1 MYLKVYLNTR
11 KLLLFSLKTSAKSV
25 DFKGKKKYNV
35 HIVGRLTDNS
45 SEKELSL
52 YISEKEVCPVASIDK
67 INKTLK
73 EKYGDRVVAE
83 QKNGV
88 IRLTGS
94 LDKWEDVI
102 GACST
107 AATKNSKVH
116 VVNDIEFTGAEI
128 PPMRVPSITDKAL
141 DGKTPDVL
149 VIGGGISG
157 CAIAR
162 ELSKWN
168 INVMLVEKEADF
180 ALQASGRNDGEVHVG
195 VDLSKGSLKQKYV
208 LLGNHMFDKLCED
221 LDVPFRR
228 EGQYACFTQAWM
240 FIPVCLYA
248 MWRKHHD
255 GVKDVSIMTKKK
267 LLKTNPTFNKDFLFA
282 MYNSS
287 AGVVCPYGLTIAYA
301 ENAAENGVEAYL
313 NTAVLSMD
321 VEDGEIVAVNTNRG
335 IIRPKIVINAA
346 GVFSDCVADMAG
358 DRFYSIHPRRGTNSI
373 QDKKSAEIIDTIA
386 SVQKINLNFGKS
398 HSKGGGLIRTVHNNV
413 LAGPD
418 AVECF
423 DREDTATR
431 QESIDT
437 VYEKQKRTVPQASE
451 RDIITYFTG
460 VRAPTFEEDFV
471 IEWGRACS
479 NMLHCGGIQ
488 SPGLTA
494 APAFALDIE
503 QMVVEKLSGQMTVTK
518 NENYNPVRHGVPVLS
533 EMEPQE
539 RAKLIAENP
548 DYGVIICRCE
558 EISKGE
564 IIDALNRPLCPPTVD
579 AIKKR
584 IRPGMGRC
592 QGGFCSPLVT
602 KIIAEHESV
611 SISDVR
617 KSSAESV
624 ICYGETKGGAVK

>member
-1 MYLKVYLNTR
+1 MANILKIQK
-11 KLLLFSLKTSAKSV
+11 KLSKRFGDRVKAELDGDIIRLSGSLSDWSEVVEAC
-25 DFKGKKKYNV
+25 
-35 HIVGRLTDNS
+35 LMS
-45 SEKELSL
+45 SEK
-52 YISEKEVCPVASIDK
+52 
-67 INKTLK
+67 
-73 EKYGDRVVAE
+73 
-83 QKNGV
+83 
-88 IRLTGS
+88 
-94 LDKWEDVI
+94 
-102 GACST
+102 
-107 AATKNSKVH
+107 NSNIH

-128 PPMRVPSITDKAL
+128 PKMRVPSLSDDEL
-141 DGKTPDVL
+141 EGKTPDVL

-208 LLGNHMFDKLCED
+208 LLGNRMYDKVCED
-221 LDVPFRR
+221 LDVPFERI
-228 EGQYACFTQAWM
+228 GQYACFTQSYLY
-240 FIPVCLYA
+240 IPVWLLVQ
-248 MWRKHHD
+248 WRRFHD
-255 GVKDVSIMTKKK
+255 GVTDARVVGRKKM
-267 LLKTNPTFNKDFLFA
+267 LEDNPTFNKDFKFA
-282 MYNSS
+282 MYNGL

-321 VEDGEIVAVNTNRG
+321 TENGEIKAVHTNRG
-335 IIRPKIVINAA
+335 TIYPKIVVNAA
-346 GVFSDCVADMAG
+346 GVFSDDVAEMAN

-373 QDKKSAEIIDTIA
+373 QDKKAARLINTIA
-386 SVQKINLNFGKS
+386 SVQLIGKQTFS
-398 HSKGGGLIRTVHNNV
+398 KAHTKGGGLIRTVHGNV

-418 AVECF
+418 AVETF
-423 DREDTATR
+423 DKEDISTR
-431 QESIDT
+431 PESIKT
-437 VYEKQKRTVPQASE
+437 VYDKQKQTIKEVSE

-471 IEWGRACS
+471 IEWGRRCK

-503 QMVVEKLSGQMTVTK
+503 KMIVDELSKSMKVER
-518 NENYNPVRHGVPVLS
+518 NESFNPKRHGVPVLN
-533 EMEPQE
+533 EMSPEE
-539 RAKLIAENP
+539 RAKKIAENP

-564 IIDALNRPLCPPTVD
+564 IIDALERPLCPPTVD

-602 KIIAEHESV
+602 KIIAEHENIK
-611 SISDVR
+611 ISDVR
-617 KSSAESV
+617 KASAESV
-624 ICYGETKGGAVK
+624 ICFGETKGGALND